1 ARRTED
7 DSNTPSGQGAFGE
20 VYKARSR
27 LSGQIVALKVTRPGR
42 DTAVSREIAFLKKL
56 VHVNI
61 IRLRDVVH
69 TAQEPTLVLEFCGS
83 DLLQYMQQYGHHGAL
98 RPDEVRSFMSQLL
111 QGTAFCHRN
120 WIAHCDLKPSNLL
133 IDSRKVL
140 KLADFGCACECRPGS
155 VRQTLTT
162 QDGTYW
168 YRAPEQLPWSSNVY
182 GASGDVWSCG
192 CVFGEMIQGT
202 PLFQG
207 QDEADQLHCI
217 MRIIGTP
224 ATRTLQRMMKDSRW
238 PQFRTL
244 PRYPRSLRQF
254 VPRATSETF
263 ELLRYLLKFNPARR
277 ITADMALRHPYFT
290 YARAPSRR
298 GPSQCMPT
306 YRSSQAQYTPAH
318 ARAPSQYV
326 PMYRRAPPQHVP
338 AYQRAPVLHMP
349 AHPRAPPAYAG
360 QSPYAQVW
368 SQVQYWDGHRYWQAQ
383 QCQQYGRGWG

>member
-1 ARRTED
+1 MQ
-7 DSNTPSGQGAFGE
+7 SSLPSVDRDYIRLEQLGQGAFGD

-61 IRLRDVVH
+61 IHLRDVVH

-98 RPDEVRSFMSQLL
+98 RPDEVRSFMFQLL

-140 KLADFGCACECRPGS
+140 KLADFGL
-155 VRQTLTT
+155 RQTLTT

-192 CVFGEMIQGT
+192 ARRGGPA
-202 PLFQG
+202 PLHHAHHWHPG
-207 QDEADQLHCI
+207 DEDSA
-217 MRIIGTP
+217 
-224 ATRTLQRMMKDSRW
+224 KDDER
-238 PQFRTL
+238 F
-244 PRYPRSLRQF
+244 
-254 VPRATSETF
+254 AF
-263 ELLRYLLKFNPARR
+263 ELLQYLLKFNPARR

-338 AYQRAPVLHMP
+338 AYQRAPVQHMP

-383 QCQQYGRGWG
+383 QYQQYGRGWG